1 MSNSCFTKLTGH
13 LDTQIYT
20 ENTGNVSLFQWLD
33 WLIYKKKNPPLPALY
48 TDSCHL
54 LIWIFCLHVVG
65 YVCDPLLF
73 DNDITLLAVLP
84 YGDILLD
91 IISATLRLVHN
102 SASNSDIYYER
113 NNYFQIYFINRAD
126 TCSSL
131 CLLQSSKNQYSCR
144 TQKF

>member
-1 MSNSCFTKLTGH
+1 MFPCFSGWTGRF
-13 LDTQIYT
+13 TT
-20 ENTGNVSLFQWLD
+20 
-33 WLIYKKKNPPLPALY
+33 KKKPPLPALY

-102 SASNSDIYYER
+102 SASNSD
-113 NNYFQIYFINRAD
+113 

-131 CLLQSSKNQYSCR
+131 CLL
-144 TQKF
+144 

>member
-1 MSNSCFTKLTGH
+1 MLYKVNWSFGYTNLYRKYWKCFPVLVVG
-13 LDTQIYT
+13 LADLQ
-20 ENTGNVSLFQWLD
+20 
-33 WLIYKKKNPPLPALY
+33 KKNPPMPALY

-73 DNDITLLAVLP
+73 DNITLLAVLP

-131 CLLQSSKNQYSCR
+131 CLL
-144 TQKF
+144 